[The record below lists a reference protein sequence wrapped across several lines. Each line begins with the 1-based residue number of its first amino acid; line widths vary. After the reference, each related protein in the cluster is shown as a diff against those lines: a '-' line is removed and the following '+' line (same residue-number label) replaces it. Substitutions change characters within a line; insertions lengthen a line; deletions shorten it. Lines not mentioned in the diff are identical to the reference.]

1 VLKGSEEEVYVR
13 LPYPTAKAKKS
24 TNLLQTRTLCTVTDT
39 EKGEEEIAYLA
50 LEIKVDTI
58 DGLRLKLLVSLS
70 TN

>member
-1 VLKGSEEEVYVR
+1 MIFVCSHILQPKQRNPLLYCKPGHYVL
-13 LPYPTAKAKKS
+13 L
-24 TNLLQTRTLCTVTDT
+24 TDT

-58 DGLRLKLLVSLS
+58 DGLRLKLLVSSS